1 MCQYDIAATVINTS
15 ASSSISRESSVTLA
29 IIPIY
34 QVSAV
39 CISAAVMGTQF
50 TLIHLHLRG
59 CALSAVSLV
68 AFHAL
73 TLIATCRID
82 AVSKCIAV
90 VQTSIAFINI
100 CE

>member
-1 MCQYDIAATVINTS
+1 MCQYNIAATVINTS
-15 ASSSISRESSVTLA
+15 ASSSISRESSVTLT

-34 QVSAV
+34 QVNAV

-59 CALSAVSLV
+59 YALFAVSLV
-68 AFHAL
+68 ACHAL
-73 TLIATCRID
+73 TLIATCCID

-90 VQTSIAFINI
+90 IEASIAFINI
-100 CE
+100 CK